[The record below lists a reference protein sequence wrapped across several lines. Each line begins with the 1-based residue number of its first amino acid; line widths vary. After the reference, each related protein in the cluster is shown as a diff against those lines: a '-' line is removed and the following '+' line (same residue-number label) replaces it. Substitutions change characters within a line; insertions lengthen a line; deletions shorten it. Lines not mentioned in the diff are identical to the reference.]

1 MNPSKFQYR
10 LKEELKRI
18 LSHIVEFEA
27 RDPIICAAFPTVME
41 VKLSPDNRY
50 ATVYVAIGAADA
62 DKNAVME
69 AFQRD
74 RGFFRSQLAPQLTLR
89 HIPALEFRLDESV
102 ERSIRFDSLLH
113 DDTPDDAPVA

>member
-1 MNPSKFQYR
+1 MSPSKFQYR
-10 LKEELKRI
+10 LKEELRRI
-18 LSHIVEFEA
+18 LSGIVEYEA
-27 RDPIICAAFPTVME
+27 RDPIIRAAFPTVME

-50 ATVYVAIGAADA
+50 ATVYVAVGAADV
-62 DKNAVME
+62 DKTAVME

-74 RGFFRSQLAPQLTLR
+74 RGFFRSQLASQLTLR

-113 DDTPDDAPVA
+113 GDASDDAPAA

>member
-1 MNPSKFQYR
+1 MSPSKFQYR
-10 LKEELKRI
+10 LKEELKRV
-18 LSHIVEFEA
+18 LSGIVEFEA
-27 RDPIICAAFPTVME
+27 RDPIIRAAFPTVME

-50 ATVYVAIGAADA
+50 ATVYVAIGAGDA
-62 DKNAVME
+62 DKAEVME

-74 RGFFRSQLAPQLTLR
+74 RGFFRSQLAPHLTLR

-113 DDTPDDAPVA
+113 EDAPDDASAA

>member
-1 MNPSKFQYR
+1 MSTSKFQYR
-10 LKEELKRI
+10 LKEELKRT
-18 LSHIVEFEA
+18 LSEIVEFEA
-27 RDPIICAAFPTVME
+27 RDPIIRAAFPTVME

-50 ATVYVAIGAADA
+50 ATVYVALGAADVNR
-62 DKNAVME
+62 DDVME

-74 RGFFRSQLAPQLTLR
+74 RGFFRSQLAPLLTLR

-113 DDTPDDAPVA
+113 EDDATDAPTA